1 MFVTWAVDIVI
12 VTAKKL
18 SVKDNSL
25 YCSNAGRYLNDEI
38 CLLQEV
44 WGVMVVADVVSL
56 EG

>member
-18 SVKDNSL
+18 SVKDSSL